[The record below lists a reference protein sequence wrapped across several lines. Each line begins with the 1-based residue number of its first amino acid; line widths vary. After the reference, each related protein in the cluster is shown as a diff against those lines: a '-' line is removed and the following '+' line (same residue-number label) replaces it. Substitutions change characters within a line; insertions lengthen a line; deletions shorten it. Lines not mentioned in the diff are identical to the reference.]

1 MKTLVAYAS
10 AHGSTRGVAERL
22 AATFKTRGI
31 DVDVHPIEAVASVNS
46 FDACVIG
53 SPIYVGSWMAEAV
66 AFVEANADVLAQR
79 PVWLFSLG
87 PLDKQGGLLA
97 KADWPEAKE
106 IEGLRNAVNARDHR
120 MFTGAIQPD
129 ELSFL
134 VRLFFRLSGGR
145 YGDFRKWDEIDGW
158 ANEIADHLTTA
169 GATDQ

>member
-1 MKTLVAYAS
+1 MKALVAFAS

-22 AATFKTRGI
+22 ATTLEGRGI
-31 DVDVHPIEAVASVNS
+31 AADVFSIDAVPSLDPY
-46 FDACVIG
+46 DAFVIG
-53 SPIYVGSWMAEAV
+53 SPVYTGSWMSEVV
-66 AFVEANADVLAQR
+66 AFVEQNTNALASR

-87 PLDKQGGLLA
+87 PLENQRGLMA

-106 IEGLRNAVNARDHR
+106 VDGLRTAINARDHR

-158 ANEIADHLTTA
+158 AGEIAEQLT
-169 GATDQ
+169 GAADQ

>member
-1 MKTLVAYAS
+1 MKALVAFAS

-22 AATFKTRGI
+22 GETLERRGI
-31 DVDVHPIEAVASVNS
+31 DTDVQSIDAGPSVAAYN
-46 FDACVIG
+46 AYVIG
-53 SPIYVGSWMAEAV
+53 SPVYVGSWMAEAI
-66 AFVEANADVLAQR
+66 AFVEQNASALAQK

-87 PLDKQGGLLA
+87 PLDQQRGLMA

-106 IEGLRNAVNARDHR
+106 VDGLRAAVNARDHR

-158 ANEIADHLTTA
+158 ADEIADQLTGA
-169 GATDQ
+169 GDQ